1 MYENMEA
8 FFKKKQLR
16 NLNQWILICFFQ
28 GIGEL
33 NRQCNEKKEGRKGSG
48 KRSASTL
55 WFLAVTVVS
64 WNSSMRAYP
73 VTASRGNIIL
83 LSVVTVKFL
92 DQVMNLT
99 STSQARGAR

>member
-1 MYENMEA
+1 M
-8 FFKKKQLR
+8 L
-16 NLNQWILICFFQ
+16 
-28 GIGEL
+28 
-33 NRQCNEKKEGRKGSG
+33 
-48 KRSASTL
+48 
-55 WFLAVTVVS
+55 
-64 WNSSMRAYP
+64 AYP